1 MKKLIIHEIESELKV
16 TQESVMNAYPSIY
29 SKEDVMK
36 LLDGFAKNITLWVN
50 EAPEEATQEQGHVM
64 SADDIQGLTDRL
76 MGAISRKVD
85 RLDAEEVV
93 DYSSASFSIGYSN
106 TVEIDSIDYISDRIT
121 EEVETAV
128 EEVLH
133 DFFTPEEESNPQ
145 EVILETPY
153 ATEQ

>member
-1 MKKLIIHEIESELKV
+1 MKTKVILEIQSEFEVYSESIQK
-16 TQESVMNAYPSIY
+16 AYPSIY
-29 SKEDVMK
+29 SKQDVLQM
-36 LLDGFAKNITLWVN
+36 LSGFVENITRWVT
-50 EAPEEATQEQGHVM
+50 ELPEEATQEQGHVM
-64 SADDIQGLTDRL
+64 SVDDIQSLTDRL
-76 MGAISRKVD
+76 MSGISRKVD

-106 TVEIDSIDYISDRIT
+106 TIEIDSIDYISDRIT

-133 DFFTPEEESNPQ
+133 DFFTPEEAEAPA
-145 EVILETPY
+145 ELETPY